1 MSHFKIDDSQLKKF
15 QKLIGKE
22 FPRGFQ
28 KVTAEYLNTMAFEQR
43 KENKKNL
50 EQQLTIRDQR
60 FLNNSLWAQKTKPVS
75 INQQIAISG
84 SIRFEETTG
93 FEEQQTGRPTK
104 RKHATTPSARGG
116 NTKSKVLPKYR
127 FNKSKHVSPNKFQN
141 NFQFMMR
148 VLGSRGGGQFYLDEI
163 VKTKRGQL
171 VPGLWL
177 LIKKTKDEKT
187 KKNKSIGGK
196 LILLQKRDKTQ
207 SVRRQK
213 WENDRFEFIKQ
224 RGFNNALKSFELWNQ
239 KQRQKMGLK

>member
-1 MSHFKIDDSQLKKF
+1 MSHFKIEDSQLKKF

-84 SIRFEETTG
+84 SIHFQKGTG
-93 FEEQQTGRPTK
+93 WEEQQTGKPAR
-104 RKHATTPSARGG
+104 RKHAVTPAARGG
-116 NTKSKVLPKYR
+116 DKNSKVLPKYR
-127 FNKSKHVSPNKFQN
+127 FNKAKPVTPSQYQG
-141 NFQFMMR
+141 NFYFMMR
-148 VLGSRGGGQFYLDEI
+148 VLGSRGGGTFYLNEM

-177 LIKKTKDEKT
+177 LIKKSGH
-187 KKNKSIGGK
+187 KSIGGK
-196 LILLQKRDKTQ
+196 LVLLQKRDKTQ
-207 SVRRQK
+207 TIRRQK
-213 WENDRFEFIKQ
+213 WENDRFEMIKQ
-224 RGFNNALKSFELWNQ
+224 RGYNNALKTLEFWKQS
-239 KQRQKMGLK
+239 QRQKMGLK